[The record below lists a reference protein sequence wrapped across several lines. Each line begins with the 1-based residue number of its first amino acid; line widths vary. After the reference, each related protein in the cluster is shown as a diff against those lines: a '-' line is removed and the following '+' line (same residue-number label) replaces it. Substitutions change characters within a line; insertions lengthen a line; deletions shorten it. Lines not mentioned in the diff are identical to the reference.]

1 MDILSQSIGS
11 IKILGLS
18 GRFDIQTSPQVNEWM
33 QDATSKPP
41 AKVVVDL
48 SDVSFLDSTA
58 LSILVQGLKRSR
70 ELNGDVR
77 LCGLHQPVRM
87 IFELTRLDKAF
98 EIYNSQEDAI
108 EAFNSNNN

>member
-1 MDILSQSIGS
+1 
-11 IKILGLS
+11 
-18 GRFDIQTSPQVNEWM
+18 M
-33 QDATSKPP
+33 QDATSTPP

-58 LSILVQGLKRSR
+58 LSTLVQGLKRSR

-98 EIYNSQEDAI
+98 EIYISQEDAI
-108 EAFNSNNN
+108 EAFNSNK

>member
-1 MDILSQSIGS
+1 MEILSSSKGD

-18 GRFDIQTSPQVNEWM
+18 GRFDTQTAPEVNKWM
-33 QDATSKPP
+33 QDATSSSP
-41 AKVVVDL
+41 AQVVVDL

-58 LSILVQGLKRSR
+58 LSTLVQGLKRSR
-70 ELNGDVR
+70 ELKGEVR

-98 EIYNSQEDAI
+98 EIFNNQEDAI
-108 EAFNSNNN
+108 AAFNAT

>member
-1 MDILSQSIGS
+1 MDIQSQSIGN
-11 IKILGLS
+11 IRILGLS
-18 GRFDIQTSPQVNEWM
+18 GRFDIQTAPQVSEWM
-33 QDATSKPP
+33 QDATSTPP

-58 LSILVQGLKRSR
+58 LSTLVQGLKRSR

-98 EIYNSQEDAI
+98 EIYISQEDAI
-108 EAFNSNNN
+108 EAFNSN